1 MAISSLSAE
10 SRRTQLREHLAKDG
24 ALDLAIAADE
34 CGVSEMTIRRDLNE
48 LEREGLLK
56 RVRGGAIA
64 VPPELF
70 ERRKVSH
77 REGKMRIATK
87 LTALVPK
94 HGFVAMDASSTIH
107 SLVQEMAT
115 SEATVFTTGIE
126 TFQVLRGKAARA
138 IISGGELEASTGAL
152 VGPVALRGLNDFYFA
167 RSFISP
173 SGIDSELGAT
183 ESTIEGAELK
193 RALRRRSL
201 SVVVAADSSKLS
213 RVASVVALELSEIDF
228 LVTELDPSD
237 PVLDAYRAHVELL

>member
-10 SRRTQLREHLAKDG
+10 SRRTQLRDHLAQEG
-24 ALDLAIAADE
+24 VLDLAREAEE
-34 CGVSEMTIRRDLNE
+34 CGVSEMTIRRDLSE

-56 RVRGGAIA
+56 RVRGGAVA

-70 ERRKVSH
+70 ERRKVSN
-77 REGKMRIATK
+77 REAKLHIAAK
-87 LTALVPK
+87 LAGLLPH

-107 SLVQEMAT
+107 SLAQEMPN

-126 TFQVLRGKAARA
+126 AFQLLRGKVGRA
-138 IISGGELEASTGAL
+138 ILAGGELEASTGAL
-152 VGPVALRGLNDFYFA
+152 IGPVALRGLQDFYFA

-173 SGIDSELGAT
+173 SGIDPELGAT
-183 ESTIEGAELK
+183 ESTIEGAEMK
-193 RALRRRSL
+193 RALRRRSR

-237 PVLDAYRAHVELL
+237 PALDAYRAHVELL